1 MCDFMFMFVFF
12 FSSRR
17 RHTRCALVTGVQTC
31 ALPIFVD
38 VYGEFYIQSL
48 RNRGVTAITKQPDAT
63 MMIEWEPIASNT
75 VQYVTVSYEVDGS
88 EQSVRVANNETETI
102 LTGLKTGDVI
112 GVSTTHMPENALE
125 PLDALVREYTLPKL
139 EREINKANFAIVTLA
154 GDNTSVNG
162 DRNLARIWDGK
173 IGNPDILHTVE
184 NAAGFNFPHHFTFD
198 MGVPAELSRF

>member
-88 EQSVRVANNETETI
+88 EQSVRVE
-102 LTGLKTGDVI
+102 I
-112 GVSTTHMPENALE
+112 GRASC
-125 PLDALVREYTLPKL
+125 RERVCQY
-139 EREINKANFAIVTLA
+139 V
-154 GDNTSVNG
+154 
-162 DRNLARIWDGK
+162 
-173 IGNPDILHTVE
+173 
-184 NAAGFNFPHHFTFD
+184 
-198 MGVPAELSRF
+198 

>member
-88 EQSVRVANNETETI
+88 EQSVRVANNETEPI
-102 LTGLKTGDVI
+102 LTGLTTGEVI
-112 GVSTTHMPENALE
+112 GVDTTHMTENALE
-125 PLDALVREYTLPKL
+125 TLDEMVRNSNLPTLEHIRKTVGK
-139 EREINKANFAIVTLA
+139 EKGV
-154 GDNTSVNG
+154 SVVV
-162 DRNLARIWDGK
+162 K
-173 IGNPDILHTVE
+173 IEG
-184 NAAGFNFPHHFTFD
+184 
-198 MGVPAELSRF
+198 